1 MILKNE
7 LPEILI
13 YHKKKYIILGAM
25 LLFLAVLAVSLGLT
39 LGIAASAGEDPA
51 EVAQDMFQVQN
62 AVYLLPGLAVLG
74 VPALL
79 VYTAVHIGERR
90 FLRVYEKMPQEAK
103 RELYERRAQEKH
115 PGGLMIYEAQGY
127 ILFSDRCFFGTP
139 QIVELKDI
147 VWGYIGHSDFQYS
160 NMEKNVISPG
170 LHFFS
175 LYFHTKDGRRHRI
188 YVHVSCDEAVRWFTG
203 HCPKAILGYGKEQKR
218 QAEELFRR
226 EAQQA
231 AFLTGEEK
239 DSYLRRKK
247 RAVCAAA
254 GGGLF
259 VVLFLLM
266 SVYIRQYCSSDAYLY
281 RKNMKEAERYY
292 EQGEWSRAYQAY
304 STAREHSVEDEEA
317 LKGMLLSRLGM
328 AKTDGYLDSV
338 IQNYENLFFYQ
349 DLFTDER
356 DISGWYFE
364 CVEYYLRYDDPMG
377 AVELLE
383 KGMESFSREETVVGN
398 GEDSGGSDQKEHS
411 FSGKDQKEDSA
422 SQGAEDTQGIRRD
435 ILQRMQNK
443 KEDILARCR
452 IESVIEYLDGERK
465 RYTEYDEKG
474 QEILNVL
481 YFYGKSRWV
490 YNSYDKNGNVILV
503 ETWEQKAGEE
513 EKQQIREEQRE
524 YDDRGNLLYKAEYDP
539 VLGKNV
545 YEVNCGYD
553 EEGHQIYYT
562 EAYDGEVFTEREC
575 CLITDNMQIDKEYR
589 ADYLPGKDPVYYI
602 AQKWDE
608 EGNLLEETH
617 YTLFWSPEKILAGEA
632 RAMIRFDYTYDAN
645 GNAVAFSYV
654 SGNKGESYP
663 VYEREYDDRNN
674 LIKEIYYDRNDEEEN
689 CFQVMTL
696 WDYNEE
702 NLPVKEEKSTRN
714 GNDTW
719 SNYTTE
725 YTYDEAGNPIRE
737 DYLNGDGEGFSVIR
751 EYDVLGNQVREYKT
765 EDMMQEAGEEIKLD
779 KEWEYQYHYG
789 NENAEWQH

>member
-39 LGIAASAGEDPA
+39 LGIAGSAGEDPA

-239 DSYLRRKK
+239 DSCLRRKK

-304 STAREHSVEDEEA
+304 STAREHSAEDEEA
-317 LKGMLLSRLGM
+317 LKGMLLSQLGM

-349 DLFTDER
+349 DLFTNER

-383 KGMESFSREETVVGN
+383 KGMETFSREETVVGN

-503 ETWEQKAGEE
+503 ET
-513 EKQQIREEQRE
+513 
-524 YDDRGNLLYKAEYDP
+524 
-539 VLGKNV
+539 
-545 YEVNCGYD
+545 
-553 EEGHQIYYT
+553 
-562 EAYDGEVFTEREC
+562 
-575 CLITDNMQIDKEYR
+575 
-589 ADYLPGKDPVYYI
+589 
-602 AQKWDE
+602 
-608 EGNLLEETH
+608 
-617 YTLFWSPEKILAGEA
+617 
-632 RAMIRFDYTYDAN
+632 
-645 GNAVAFSYV
+645 
-654 SGNKGESYP
+654 
-663 VYEREYDDRNN
+663 
-674 LIKEIYYDRNDEEEN
+674 
-689 CFQVMTL
+689 
-696 WDYNEE
+696 
-702 NLPVKEEKSTRN
+702 
-714 GNDTW
+714 
-719 SNYTTE
+719 
-725 YTYDEAGNPIRE
+725 
-737 DYLNGDGEGFSVIR
+737 
-751 EYDVLGNQVREYKT
+751 
-765 EDMMQEAGEEIKLD
+765 
-779 KEWEYQYHYG
+779 
-789 NENAEWQH
+789 